1 MALYSNDVKMK
12 YDLLNHRYVLTD
24 DGFKAYSGYSLK
36 EKLDVESKDQD
47 LTVAFF
53 LNRVS
58 ENVYGILLAQAESE
72 RASQCFL
79 ALSENRTKIYNALCR
94 EASDM
99 MVANDDL
106 SEQSKDAKNPCSI
119 GLQIIIET
127 LYGRF
132 ANWRDYTFGEDY

>member
-1 MALYSNDVKMK
+1 MPLYSDDVKMK
-12 YDLLNHRYVLTD
+12 YDLASHRYVLTD

-58 ENVYGILLAQAESE
+58 ENVYGILLSLAEND

-99 MVANDDL
+99 MVNNDDP
-106 SEQSKDAKNPCSI
+106 SEQAKDTKSPCSV

-132 ANWRDYTFGEDY
+132 ANWRDYTYGEDY